1 MLESSLDILDG
12 IIKGIIVGIVVSA
25 PMGPVGVLII
35 QRTLNKGRWFGFVT
49 GVGAAVSDMIY
60 AMVCCLCM
68 SLVLPFLVEHKV
80 ALQAIGSLLL
90 FVFGIYTY
98 RSRPNTNLP
107 HKQKAKTKKGT
118 LVQNGVTGFLLT
130 FSNPIIVFLFLMLFA
145 HFNFVTPNKIK
156 LGVEFFGVVV
166 GALGW
171 WLGLTYLIS
180 KVRKKFNEERIWML
194 NKTIGTI
201 VMVVSLMSLF
211 FTITGKTIY

>member
-1 MLESSLDILDG
+1 MLESSIEILDG

-49 GVGAAVSDMIY
+49 GVGAAISDMIY
-60 AMVCCLCM
+60 AMICCLCM
-68 SLVLPFLVEHKV
+68 SLVLPFLTEHKV
-80 ALQAIGSLLL
+80 GLQAVGSLLL

-98 RSRPNTNLP
+98 RTRPNTKLP
-107 HKQKAKTKKGT
+107 HKQGKKNQKGT
-118 LVQNGVTGFLLT
+118 LIQNAVTGFLLT
-130 FSNPIIVFLFLMLFA
+130 FSNPIIVFLFMMLYA
-145 HFNFVTPNKIK
+145 HFNFVTPYYVK
-156 LGVEFFGVVV
+156 LGTEFIGVMV

-194 NKTIGTI
+194 NKTIGII
-201 VMVVSLMSLF
+201 VRVVSLMSLF
-211 FTITGKTIY
+211 FTITGKTLY